1 MSLQDKINL
10 LFTFII
16 FPLFG
21 WVWHTNTQV
30 STLEIKLDRST
41 TDIAGM
47 SENSTDI
54 KLIKKDIHYM
64 KQVLDR
70 IDQKVQGSK

>member
-10 LFTFII
+10 LFTVII

-70 IDQKVQGSK
+70 IDQKVQGNQ